1 MFNLETLRRGH
12 REIERPCVKS
22 DVVSNRFQKWS
33 LFSVVRA
40 RTALVLGSTRWAL
53 CLSHI
58 HTQAPRVYKSLM
70 VLKRAVVKW
79 LAVEGCIRGMI
90 PLGAGKS
97 TLVQR
102 LQHREDV
109 IVVRGVK
116 ESCRDSMKSRPP
128 LLEATEQSSLSR
140 KW

>member
-1 MFNLETLRRGH
+1 M
-12 REIERPCVKS
+12 
-22 DVVSNRFQKWS
+22 
-33 LFSVVRA
+33 
-40 RTALVLGSTRWAL
+40 
-53 CLSHI
+53 
-58 HTQAPRVYKSLM
+58 SLM
-70 VLKRAVVKW
+70 VMKRAVVKW

-128 LLEATEQSSLSR
+128 LLEATEQSSLLR